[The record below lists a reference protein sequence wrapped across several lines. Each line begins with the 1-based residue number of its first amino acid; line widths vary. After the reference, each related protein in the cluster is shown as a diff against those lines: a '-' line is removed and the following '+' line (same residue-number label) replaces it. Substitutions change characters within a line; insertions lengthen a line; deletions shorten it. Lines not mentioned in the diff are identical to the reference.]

1 MKRELNS
8 SKTLAPVA
16 LSLIED
22 PDNSFADLGSIDNG
36 DVYRFGVDPE
46 TGDFLMVVGFGDG
59 GEVTYQHF
67 LAGTCDRAD
76 TIVFAIAEHIREAL
90 FAFEFYEG
98 HRPDVAL
105 SGPISDAGI
114 EEAADAD
121 NLEYAFVE
129 ALSQLLLEYGV
140 DHTEV
145 AEGVE
150 K

>member
-22 PDNSFADLGSIDNG
+22 PDSSFVDLGSIDNG

-105 SGPISDAGI
+105 SGPIADAGI
-114 EEAADAD
+114 EEAAYPKDPYSA
-121 NLEYAFVE
+121 LVKAFNG
-129 ALSQLLLEYGV
+129 LLLEYGV
-140 DHTEV
+140 DHSEV
-145 AEGVE
+145 AEGV
-150 K
+150 